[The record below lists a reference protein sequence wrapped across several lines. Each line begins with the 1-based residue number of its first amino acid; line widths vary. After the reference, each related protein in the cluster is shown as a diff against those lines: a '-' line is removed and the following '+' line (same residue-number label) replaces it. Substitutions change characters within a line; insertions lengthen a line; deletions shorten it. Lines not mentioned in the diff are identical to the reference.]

1 MNTVLQH
8 VIDSNTPSFEF
19 KRFRSMAEGRN
30 CIEQTTEY
38 TSNMRDS
45 SKTYVGR
52 GSKAGFICKDGIYN
66 QFIDMSK
73 TDGKWTNRFIDN
85 RFIETWKNPSKREA
99 IDEWMNAKKDM
110 VIRLFV
116 KQVDS
121 KYYEGVGIY
130 RYSGH
135 SDTGVLW
142 TKLD

>member
-1 MNTVLQH
+1 MNDLLQH
-8 VIDSNTPSFEF
+8 VIESEVPSFEY

-30 CIEQTTEY
+30 FVDKTNIY

-45 SKTYVGR
+45 TKKYMGR

-85 RFIETWKNPSKREA
+85 RFIETWKDISRKED
-99 IDEWMNAKKDM
+99 IEQWKSGKKGL

-116 KQVDS
+116 KEEDS
-121 KYYEGVGIY
+121 NYYEGFGMY
-130 RYSGH
+130 KYSG
-135 SDTGVLW
+135 SSENGVLW
-142 TKLD
+142 TKL